1 MTLLH
6 YMLTELRNRPG
17 RSLLSL
23 FSVTIA
29 VAAIVAVS
37 SATANTRSSYR
48 RVFEFLA
55 GRADLEVTAHG
66 GSLFKQDIADKLR
79 ELPGV
84 RDVVPV
90 YRRVAKIGKA
100 HEKKANSLVIGIEP
114 DDPESISG
122 FEVVEGRLPREGDEV
137 ALDLS
142 VARALELHVGDPMR
156 VYALGG
162 GLGGMREHTVV
173 GLVKTATAEQVY
185 QGGVVLAPIKSWQ
198 KATRAVGSV
207 NALHIY
213 LHDPAQRAKVTRE
226 AEALLPK
233 SLQIGAPEARNV
245 LAEQTLQLT
254 DISLYLAS
262 GLSFT
267 TAVFIALSVF
277 LMNVSERRRQLSI
290 LRAVGATRGQVMAIV
305 CCEAALLGIVGTIL
319 GLPAGFY
326 GGEFVTKAMGAVLQ
340 VALPTNASIPQAF
353 LLGAII
359 GPLVCVLGAWYPA
372 RRASQISPLEGMR
385 PVVTLEPQHGHARMT
400 WAGVVGT
407 ALTCLMMAGALTKVV
422 PSWWAVVAVV
432 VALISVVFFL
442 PVALLPGV
450 TLLSW
455 PLRKLLSIEGEMSER
470 LVLRHSGRSSLTIGV
485 LFMAVAA
492 GMALSNAVFSVS
504 NDIRLWQR
512 ISMPSEFLVRVLQFD
527 LSGHD
532 PASMP
537 EELREQVAALPGVR
551 AVEGVRLT
559 KVEAAGQDAVL
570 AARDFSVYDELPLAL
585 VDTDEATVR
594 RRLAEGEAVI
604 GTVLASKANL
614 RPGDT
619 FTAVAGTGQHELRVA
634 ALTNEYLAG
643 GSTIYLEAR
652 FAEKWF
658 SFRGYDTFLVQAKKG
673 QVEQLGAELKK
684 MADEHGVIVMSY
696 AELQEKLDAMTNG
709 ATAGLWV
716 MLSLGLLVGAL
727 GVVNTLIMNISEQT
741 RELGMLRAIGMAR
754 FQLMKTVLGQA
765 AFIGLLGIATGAT
778 TGLVLARSFNF
789 CLGYLFG
796 HPVAFA
802 MRPEFALSLLSMGVL
817 VVFLAAM
824 YPAVR
829 AARLNPIQ
837 AMRQE

>member
-6 YMLTELRNRPG
+6 YMLIELRNRPG

-29 VAAIVAVS
+29 VAAVVAVS
-37 SATANTRSSYR
+37 SATANTRTSYR

-55 GRADLEVTAHG
+55 GRADLEVVARG
-66 GSLFKQDIADKLR
+66 GSLFREDVGEKLR

-100 HEKKANSLVIGIEP
+100 NQKKANVLVIGIVP
-114 DDPESISG
+114 DDPESIAG
-122 FEVVEGRLPREGDEV
+122 FEVVEGRLPREADEIAV
-137 ALDLS
+137 DGA
-142 VARALELHVGDPMR
+142 VARALDLHVGDSPRVNAYGSMR
-156 VYALGG
+156 P
-162 GLGGMREHTVV
+162 HQVV
-173 GLVKTATAEQVY
+173 GLVKITSAEQVY
-185 QGGVVLAPIKSWQ
+185 QGGVVLAPLASWQ
-198 KATRAVGSV
+198 KATRAAGQV
-207 NALHIY
+207 NALHVY
-213 LHDPAQRAKVTRE
+213 LNDPDQTAKVIRE
-226 AEALLPK
+226 AEAVLPQP
-233 SLQIGAPEARNV
+233 LQIGRPEARNA

-290 LRAVGATRGQVMAIV
+290 LRAIGATRGQVIAIV
-305 CCEAALLGIVGTIL
+305 CGEAALLGIVGTL
-319 GLPAGFY
+319 FGLPVGVY
-326 GGEFVTKAMGAVLQ
+326 GGDFVTRAMGAVLQ
-340 VALPTNASIPQAF
+340 VALPTTASIPQAF

-385 PVVTLEPQHGHARMT
+385 PVVTLEPQRGHAKMT
-400 WAGVVGT
+400 WAGIFGT
-407 ALTCLMMAGALTKVV
+407 ALTCLMMGGALAKVI

-432 VALISVVFFL
+432 VALISLVFFL
-442 PVALLPGV
+442 PVVLLPGV
-450 TLLSW
+450 TLLAW
-455 PLRKLLSIEGEMSER
+455 PLRRLLSVEGEMSER
-470 LVLRHSGRSSLTIGV
+470 LVLRHSGRSALTIGV

-504 NDIRLWQR
+504 NDIRSWQR
-512 ISMPSEFLVRVLQFD
+512 ITMPADFLVRVLQFD
-527 LSGHD
+527 LSGQD

-537 EELREQVAALPGVR
+537 ETMREQIAALPGLR
-551 AVEGVRLT
+551 AVEGVKVT

-570 AARDFSVYDELPLAL
+570 AARDFSVYKELPLAL
-585 VDTDEATVR
+585 VDADPSEVVR
-594 RRLAEGEAVI
+594 RLDEGEAVI
-604 GTVLASKANL
+604 GAVLANKAKL
-614 RPGDT
+614 HPGDT
-619 FTAVAGTGQHELRVA
+619 FEAVAGSGQHKLRVA
-634 ALTNEYLAG
+634 ALANEYIAG
-643 GSTIYLEAR
+643 GSTIYLDNK

-658 SFRGYDTFLVQAKKG
+658 TFRGYDSFLVQAKKG
-673 QVEQLGAELKK
+673 EAELLAAELKK
-684 MADEHGVIVMSY
+684 LADEHGVIVMSY

-754 FQLMKTVLGQA
+754 FQIMKTVLGQA
-765 AFIGLLGIATGAT
+765 AFIGLLGVATGAM

-802 MRPEFALSLLSMGVL
+802 MRPEFALSLLSMAV
-817 VVFLAAM
+817 VIVFLAAL
-824 YPAVR
+824 YPAGR

>member
-6 YMLTELRNRPG
+6 YMLIELRNRPG

-29 VAAIVAVS
+29 VAAVVAVS
-37 SATANTRSSYR
+37 SATANTRTSYR

-55 GRADLEVTAHG
+55 GRADLEVVARG
-66 GSLFKQDIADKLR
+66 GSLFREDVGEKLR

-100 HEKKANSLVIGIEP
+100 NQKKANVLVIGIVP
-114 DDPESISG
+114 DDPESIAG
-122 FEVVEGRLPREGDEV
+122 FEVVEGRLPREADEIAV
-137 ALDLS
+137 DGA
-142 VARALELHVGDPMR
+142 VARALDLHVGDSPRVNAYGSMR
-156 VYALGG
+156 P
-162 GLGGMREHTVV
+162 HQVV
-173 GLVKTATAEQVY
+173 GLVKITSAEQVY
-185 QGGVVLAPIKSWQ
+185 QGGVVLAPLASWQ
-198 KATRAVGSV
+198 KATRAAGQV
-207 NALHIY
+207 NALHVY
-213 LHDPAQRAKVTRE
+213 LNDPDQTAKVIRE
-226 AEALLPK
+226 AEAVLPQP
-233 SLQIGAPEARNV
+233 LQIGRPEARNA

-290 LRAVGATRGQVMAIV
+290 LRAIGATRGQVIAIV
-305 CCEAALLGIVGTIL
+305 CGEAALLGIVGTL
-319 GLPAGFY
+319 FGLPVGVY
-326 GGEFVTKAMGAVLQ
+326 GGDFVTRAMGAVLQ
-340 VALPTNASIPQAF
+340 VALPTTASIPQAF

-385 PVVTLEPQHGHARMT
+385 PVVTLEPQRGHAKMT
-400 WAGVVGT
+400 WAGIFGT
-407 ALTCLMMAGALTKVV
+407 ALTCLMMGGALAKVI

-442 PVALLPGV
+442 PVVLLPGV
-450 TLLSW
+450 TLLAW
-455 PLRKLLSIEGEMSER
+455 PLRRLLSVEGEMSER
-470 LVLRHSGRSSLTIGV
+470 LVLRHSGRSALTIGV

-504 NDIRLWQR
+504 NDIRSWQR
-512 ISMPSEFLVRVLQFD
+512 ITMPADFLVRVLQFD
-527 LSGHD
+527 LSGQD

-537 EELREQVAALPGVR
+537 ETMREQIAALPGLR
-551 AVEGVRLT
+551 AVEGVKVT

-570 AARDFSVYDELPLAL
+570 AARDFSVYKELPLAL
-585 VDTDEATVR
+585 VDADPSEVVR
-594 RRLAEGEAVI
+594 RLDEGEAVI
-604 GTVLASKANL
+604 GAVLANKAKL
-614 RPGDT
+614 HPGDT
-619 FTAVAGTGQHELRVA
+619 FEAVAGSGQHKLRVA
-634 ALTNEYLAG
+634 ALANEYIAG
-643 GSTIYLEAR
+643 GSTIYLDNK

-658 SFRGYDTFLVQAKKG
+658 TFRGYDSFLVQAKKG
-673 QVEQLGAELKK
+673 EAELLAAELKK
-684 MADEHGVIVMSY
+684 LADEHGVIVMSY

-754 FQLMKTVLGQA
+754 FQIMKTVLGQA
-765 AFIGLLGIATGAT
+765 AFIGLLGVATGAM

-802 MRPEFALSLLSMGVL
+802 MRPEFALSLLSMAV
-817 VVFLAAM
+817 VIVFLAAL
-824 YPAVR
+824 YPAGR

>member
-6 YMLTELRNRPG
+6 YMLIELRNRPG

-29 VAAIVAVS
+29 VAAVVAVS
-37 SATANTRSSYR
+37 SATANTRTSYR

-55 GRADLEVTAHG
+55 GRADLEVVARG
-66 GSLFKQDIADKLR
+66 GSLFREDVGEKLR
-79 ELPGV
+79 ELPGL

-100 HEKKANSLVIGIEP
+100 NQKKANVLVIGIVP
-114 DDPESISG
+114 DDPESIAG
-122 FEVVEGRLPREGDEV
+122 FEVVEGRLPREADEIAV
-137 ALDLS
+137 DGA
-142 VARALELHVGDPMR
+142 VARALDLHVGDSPRVNAYGSMR
-156 VYALGG
+156 P
-162 GLGGMREHTVV
+162 HQVV
-173 GLVKTATAEQVY
+173 GLVKITSAEQVY
-185 QGGVVLAPIKSWQ
+185 QGGVVLAPLASWQ
-198 KATRAVGSV
+198 KATRAAGQV
-207 NALHIY
+207 NALHVY
-213 LHDPAQRAKVTRE
+213 LNDPDQTAKVIRE
-226 AEALLPK
+226 AEAVLPQP
-233 SLQIGAPEARNV
+233 LQIGRPEARNA

-290 LRAVGATRGQVMAIV
+290 LRAIGATRGQVIAIV
-305 CCEAALLGIVGTIL
+305 CGEAALLGIVGTL
-319 GLPAGFY
+319 FGLPVGVY
-326 GGEFVTKAMGAVLQ
+326 GGDFVTRAMGAVLQ
-340 VALPTNASIPQAF
+340 VALPTTASIPQAF

-385 PVVTLEPQHGHARMT
+385 PVVTLEPQRGHAKMT
-400 WAGVVGT
+400 WAGIFGT
-407 ALTCLMMAGALTKVV
+407 ALTCLMMGGALAKVI

-432 VALISVVFFL
+432 VALISLVFFL
-442 PVALLPGV
+442 PVVLLPGV
-450 TLLSW
+450 TLLAW
-455 PLRKLLSIEGEMSER
+455 PLRRLLSVEGEMSER
-470 LVLRHSGRSSLTIGV
+470 LVLRHSGRSALTIGV

-504 NDIRLWQR
+504 NDIRSWQR
-512 ISMPSEFLVRVLQFD
+512 ITMPADFLVRVLQFD
-527 LSGHD
+527 LSGQD

-537 EELREQVAALPGVR
+537 ETMREQIAALPGLR
-551 AVEGVRLT
+551 AVEGVKVT

-570 AARDFSVYDELPLAL
+570 AARDFSVYKELPLAL
-585 VDTDEATVR
+585 VDADPSEVVR
-594 RRLAEGEAVI
+594 RLDEGEAVI
-604 GTVLASKANL
+604 GAVLANKAKL
-614 RPGDT
+614 HPGDT
-619 FTAVAGTGQHELRVA
+619 FEAVAGSGQHKLRVA
-634 ALTNEYLAG
+634 ALANEYIAG
-643 GSTIYLEAR
+643 GSTIYLDNK

-658 SFRGYDTFLVQAKKG
+658 TFRGYDSFLVQAKKG
-673 QVEQLGAELKK
+673 EAELLAAELKK
-684 MADEHGVIVMSY
+684 LADEHGVIVMSY

-754 FQLMKTVLGQA
+754 FQIMKTVLGQA
-765 AFIGLLGIATGAT
+765 AFIGLLGVATGAM

-802 MRPEFALSLLSMGVL
+802 MRPEFALSLLSMAV
-817 VVFLAAM
+817 VIVFLAAL
-824 YPAVR
+824 YPAGR